1 MASYSFTI
9 IGRLPGANDY
19 ILACRSN
26 HHKANKLK
34 QDAQSLIIK
43 SANGFGI
50 KPIKKPVFVEFKW
63 FEKNERRDLD
73 NVAFAKKFIL
83 DALTECGILQGDGWN
98 YVIGFNDEFTV
109 DKNHP
114 RIIVILNE
122 IE

>member
-1 MASYSFTI
+1 MQQSFTI
-9 IGRLPGANDY
+9 TGRLPGANDY

-34 QDAQSLIIK
+34 QNAQSLVIK
-43 SANGFGI
+43 SANSYGI
-50 KPIKKPVFVEFKW
+50 KPIKNPVFVEFKW

-83 DALTECGILQGDGWN
+83 DALVDSSILQGDGWN
-98 YVIGFNDEFTV
+98 YVKGFNDSFAV
-109 DKNHP
+109 DKKNP